1 MLRAGRI
8 QKLTVSRISDYGL
21 YLADEEQNEVLLP
34 NRYISLTDKP
44 GDEKEVFLYHDSE
57 DRLVATTETPLLRVG
72 EAGYLRV
79 VDKTAHGA
87 FLDWGLYGKDLFLPN
102 RNQQGGIIAGRSYIV
117 YLYEDSVTGRCVAT
131 CKLKSF
137 INNDSITVAPRQEV
151 DLPVASESP
160 IGYRVIINNRHWGML
175 YRNQLFRPIAV
186 GDQRIMAKI
195 TTAERVSREASD
207 NFVFQ
212 RSLLAYHAAAQ
223 RISGDVLE
231 IGTGAGYGIEV
242 VAPRARS
249 FVTIDK
255 LAPAPEPT
263 QLPNVEFRQAT
274 VPPLPFAND
283 SFDFVISFQVIEHI
297 KQDIELVREVKRVL
311 RPGGKFIVTTP
322 NAPMSLTRNPWH
334 IREYTAVELR
344 SLLGSEFSSVE
355 ALGVSGNA
363 RVMEYYEQNRRSVER
378 ITRFDILDLQHRLPR
393 CLLQFPY
400 DVLNRINRRR
410 LLKSNTDL
418 TTSIRMDDYRIGPVT
433 DESFDL
439 FFVAEK

>member
-1 MLRAGRI
+1 M
-8 QKLTVSRISDYGL
+8 
-21 YLADEEQNEVLLP
+21 
-34 NRYISLTDKP
+34 
-44 GDEKEVFLYHDSE
+44 
-57 DRLVATTETPLLRVG
+57 
-72 EAGYLRV
+72 
-79 VDKTAHGA
+79 
-87 FLDWGLYGKDLFLPN
+87 
-102 RNQQGGIIAGRSYIV
+102 
-117 YLYEDSVTGRCVAT
+117 
-131 CKLKSF
+131 
-137 INNDSITVAPRQEV
+137 
-151 DLPVASESP
+151 
-160 IGYRVIINNRHWGML
+160 
-175 YRNQLFRPIAV
+175 
-186 GDQRIMAKI
+186 
-195 TTAERVSREASD
+195 
-207 NFVFQ
+207 
-212 RSLLAYHAAAQ
+212 
-223 RISGDVLE
+223 
-231 IGTGAGYGIEV
+231 
-242 VAPRARS
+242 
-249 FVTIDK
+249 
-255 LAPAPEPT
+255 PEPT

-297 KQDIELVREVKRVL
+297 KRDLELVREVKRVL

-334 IREYTAVELR
+334 IREYTAAELR

-363 RVMEYYEQNRRSVER
+363 RVMEYYEQNRRSVKR